1 MQRILIAIC
10 VVFVLVGLVFLVCFC
25 NNEARRAE
33 SQEHRERAMQSGEN
47 ILLGPGFVDLF

>member
-47 ILLGPGFVDLF
+47 ILLGPGFVDLL